1 MSSDV
6 RARREPLVAVAEAA
20 EFLGVRPATVYLW
33 AELGRIPSYKIG
45 ALRRFRLSELASHL
59 ERHRD
64 GPPVKHEE
72 KPRSRT
78 RRTP

>member
-1 MSSDV
+1 MSSDA

-20 EFLGVRPATVYLW
+20 EFLGVRRATAYLW

-45 ALRRFRLSELASHL
+45 ALRRFSLSELASHL
-59 ERHRD
+59 ERYRD

-72 KPRSRT
+72 KSGSRT
-78 RRTP
+78 HRTP